1 MPKQFA
7 SRTAD
12 AVAVAD
18 FLASA
23 HQDASALVVE
33 GEAGIGKTTLWL
45 DSCEQARERGFA
57 VLSARAAAT
66 ESVLAYGSLADLLG
80 GVDAAG
86 WTDLPEP
93 QRLAVDRILLRAPAD
108 GLATDQRAVAAA
120 FLSVVE
126 GLAEQA
132 PVLVAIDD
140 LQWLDPS
147 SMYAVAFAARRLSGR
162 VGVLCTV
169 RTDSDSGDAASWLQL
184 PKPDTIRRIVLGPLS
199 VGDLHAVVSERFGRS
214 FPRPAMVRIHQVSGG
229 NPFYGIELAR
239 AFDVPS
245 PGADGPL
252 PGTLVDL
259 VRARVGSLDP
269 DLQSALLA
277 TACLA
282 APTVELVAGAANIDA
297 KQVVKLLE
305 DAEAKGIV
313 GIVGNRLRFA
323 HPLLARGVYTDAP
336 PGQRRAMH
344 RRCAMLVEQPE
355 LQARHLAL
363 AATTADPLTLE
374 SLDAAAETA
383 RVRGAPAAAAE
394 LLELA
399 VGLGGDTP
407 LRRIRLASR
416 HFDAGEPERAR
427 ALLEE
432 TIGQLTPGALRAEA
446 LHLLAVVRLYDDSFL
461 EAAALLE
468 RGLGE
473 TGDDL
478 ALRVQVLVTLS
489 FALVNAGQLGAAVQ
503 TVEDAV
509 TNATGHG
516 QRDLLS
522 QALGMRVVLRFMR
535 GDGLDEPSLRRA
547 LELEDRQATVPLAL
561 RPGVQNA
568 LLLAWTGQLEQAH
581 QQMLAIRRRCIEHG
595 EEGELIFVAFHS
607 VLIEIWRGNFTDAPL
622 IAEDAMERALQL
634 GGDFP
639 LFVALTMQAGLAA
652 YAGREHQARRD
663 IGEALAASQR
673 CGSYRLAEWPI
684 ATLGFLD
691 VSLGNYDAALA
702 TLEPLLAHLEAAPNG
717 TEIIAATFVPDA
729 VEALIHL
736 GRLAE
741 AEPLVTVL
749 ERNGRRLDRA
759 WMLAVGARCRAMLL
773 AARGDLEAAAAAA
786 ELAMT
791 EHDRLPMP
799 FERARTQL
807 LLGQLQ
813 RRQRH
818 KAAASAT
825 LREALA
831 VFEALDT
838 PLWADRARAELA
850 RGMSG
855 RRRGEGLT
863 PSEQRVAEM
872 AASGMTNKDI
882 AAELFISPKTVEVNL
897 SRIYRKLNIHS
908 RMELYR
914 QFDPPKQ

>member
-7 SRTAD
+7 SRTSDAA
-12 AVAVAD
+12 AVAE
-18 FLASA
+18 FLSSA
-23 HQDASALVVE
+23 RQGTSALVIQ

-57 VLSARAAAT
+57 VLSARAAAV

-86 WTDLPEP
+86 WADLPDP
-93 QRLAVDRILLRAPAD
+93 QRLAVDRILLRASAD
-108 GLATDQRAVAAA
+108 GPATDQRAVAAG

-126 GLAEQA
+126 GLAEEA

-147 SMYAVAFAARRLSGR
+147 SVRALAFAARRLSGP

-184 PKPDTIRRIVLGPLS
+184 PKPDAIRRIVLGPLS
-199 VGDLHAVVSERFGRS
+199 VGDLHTAVSERLGRS
-214 FPRPAMVRIHQVSGG
+214 LSRPAMMRLYQVSGG
-229 NPFYGIELAR
+229 NPFYAIELAR
-239 AFDVPS
+239 S
-245 PGADGPL
+245 MDGEMVSSDGSL
-252 PGTLVDL
+252 PGTLADL

-269 DLQSALLA
+269 DVQSALLA

-282 APTVELVAGAANIDA
+282 APTVELVAGAANVDA
-297 KQVVKLLE
+297 EHVARLLE
-305 DAEAKGIV
+305 EAEAKGIV
-313 GIVGNRLRFA
+313 GIEGNRPRFA

-336 PGQRRAMH
+336 LAQRRAMH
-344 RRCAMLVEQPE
+344 RRCAELVGQPE
-355 LQARHLAL
+355 LAARHLAL
-363 AATTADPLTLE
+363 AATTADPVTLR

-383 RVRGAPAAAAE
+383 RMRGAPAAAAE

-407 LRRIRLASR
+407 QRRIRWASH

-427 ALLEE
+427 ALLED
-432 TIGQLTPGALRAEA
+432 TIDGLDPGPIRAEA
-446 LHLLAVVRLYDDSFL
+446 LNMLALVCILNDSFL
-461 EAAALLE
+461 EAAGLLE
-468 RGLGE
+468 SALSDV
-473 TGDDL
+473 GDEL
-478 ALRVQVLVTLS
+478 ALRAQILVSLS
-489 FALVNAGQLGAAVQ
+489 FALVNAGELDTALVR
-503 TVEDAV
+503 VEDAV
-509 TNATGHG
+509 TNAERLG
-516 QRDLLS
+516 QPHPLS
-522 QALGMRVVLRFMR
+522 QALSMRIMLRFMR
-535 GDGLDEPSLRRA
+535 GDGLDEPSLQRA
-547 LELEDRQATVPLAL
+547 LELQDRQADISTAFSP
-561 RPGVQNA
+561 RVQQA
-568 LLLAWTGQLEQAH
+568 LLLAWTGQLDQAH
-581 QQMLAIRRRCIEHG
+581 EEMLSIRRRCIEQG
-595 EEGELIFVAFHS
+595 EESELTFIAFHT
-607 VLIEIWRGNFTDAPL
+607 VLIEIWRGNFSDATL
-622 IAEDAMERALQL
+622 LAEDALERARQL
-634 GGDFP
+634 NGDLP
-639 LFVALTMQAGLAA
+639 LCVALTVRAAVAA
-652 YAGREHQARRD
+652 YAGEEHEARRD
-663 IGEALAASQR
+663 ISDALAASQR
-673 CGSYRLAEWPI
+673 CGSYRLAEWPV
-684 ATLGFLD
+684 TVLGFLD
-691 VSLGNYDAALA
+691 VSLGNYPAALT

-717 TEIIAATFVPDA
+717 TEIIAATFVPDV

-736 GRLAE
+736 GRPAE
-741 AEPLVTVL
+741 AEPLIEML

-773 AARGDLEAAAAAA
+773 AARGDLGAAAAAA
-786 ELAMT
+786 ELAMV

-818 KAAASAT
+818 KAAASTT

-838 PLWADRARAELA
+838 PLWADRVRAELA

-855 RRRGEGLT
+855 RRRGERLT

-872 AASGMTNKDI
+872 AASGMTNRDI

-908 RMELYR
+908 RIELYR
-914 QFDPPKQ
+914 QLDSLKQ